1 MARFYRLSVE
11 PTLFGDWSMRREW
24 GRIGSRGQSRE
35 HWFGTC
41 EEATRLLDQKAAER
55 MRRGYAEPMCL
66 ADARG
71 SAGCRLMTPDASTRR
86 VGGQSNRSE
95 AC

>member
-35 HWFGTC
+35 HWCATC
-41 EEATRLLDQKAAER
+41 EEAARLLDQKAAER
-55 MRRGYAEPMCL
+55 LRRGYAEPMCL
-66 ADARG
+66 KDARS
-71 SAGCRLMTPDASTRR
+71 SAGCRLMTLDASDRR
-86 VGGQSNRSE
+86 IGGQSNLTEDR
-95 AC
+95 